1 MATAVTAKTR
11 APIARLA
18 DASFDLLGSF
28 EFSDIA
34 INEDKSDETKPSD
47 AVEAGHQDWTSE
59 DDSDDDSVVFMG
71 EQSVTAEAYTAPSF
85 ETGDEHEATG
95 VMNENTIER
104 LKASLH
110 AVDDMELWEATYASA
125 PHQMEAAYE
134 FLRRSFGGLDGGIMA
149 LDTGLG
155 KTMASLAAVA
165 VMRLVELN
173 YSEVRRDQR
182 ITGLPHR
189 PHNQPGVVGPCP
201 SHNPWGIECCCVSS
215 SLAQKIARGLTPGP
229 SLVITPPNVVTQF
242 AQAAIKYLEKE
253 IQVPGSN
260 AQMSFVDTLELSADT
275 IARGIYQPP
284 KKDKQP
290 TLFPGS
296 LSKMGYGPDQTSRLF
311 RKHWLLVLSSSPQAL
326 SPRGGVYRFFSRRY
340 ELRQQQRERLKEY
353 FAPWAVAPRFIALDE
368 FHSAKAPSTLVH
380 RALRQI
386 QDQAAP
392 GHNFKL
398 AGLSAT
404 PIAVSLAKSLGSVLS
419 LIVPSAPDL
428 NAFCA
433 AAQIIDSATKAG
445 RPKDK
450 ERFDEAIATLFHGQA
465 LVPLPKFHATTVAC
479 RSKRAEEGDF
489 QRRMGEL
496 TAAWGK
502 EARAKLQ
509 KQQAASGGC
518 MTPDKLLQSAQFN
531 SSFMQLLWLAS
542 FPGIVDLP
550 ENLSSDLADWLNSS
564 KIDSSVATSEGR
576 AAHIVGQHIN
586 TITKGSGKIEQ
597 LSRCLYD
604 ASCDLGLGNTA
615 AFLKKHACVLASRPG
630 LALIIAAYADRHWSH
645 DWDIVLMLSGAIKKG
660 KRVIRSA
667 FPDIPIRDERK
678 PTLLIATTGSCGT
691 GVDGLQRANHGVLF
705 DMPFVESVRK
715 QTPGRLWRY
724 GQRYPCYWTELWAED
739 SLAERLI
746 KERHERRLDAFNQIF
761 GRGDSDSS
769 AGGSASKE

>member
-1 MATAVTAKTR
+1 
-11 APIARLA
+11 
-18 DASFDLLGSF
+18 
-28 EFSDIA
+28 
-34 INEDKSDETKPSD
+34 
-47 AVEAGHQDWTSE
+47 
-59 DDSDDDSVVFMG
+59 
-71 EQSVTAEAYTAPSF
+71 
-85 ETGDEHEATG
+85 
-95 VMNENTIER
+95 
-104 LKASLH
+104 
-110 AVDDMELWEATYASA
+110 
-125 PHQMEAAYE
+125 MEAAYE
-134 FLRRSFGGLDGGIMA
+134 LLRRSFGGLDGGIMA

-173 YSEVRRDQR
+173 HSEVRRDQR
-182 ITGLPHR
+182 ITGLPDR
-189 PHNQPGVVGPCP
+189 PHNQPGVAGPCP
-201 SHNPWGIECCCVSS
+201 SHNPWGIECCCVSG
-215 SLAQKIARGLTPGP
+215 SLAQKIAHGLAPGP

-242 AQAAIKYLEKE
+242 AQAAIEYLEKE
-253 IQVPGSN
+253 IQLPGSD
-260 AQMSFVDTLELSADT
+260 ARMCFVDILDLSADT
-275 IARGIYQPP
+275 THVAREVQGDILTEFVKGPPVYQAP
-284 KKDKQP
+284 KKDK
-290 TLFPGS
+290 LLALVPGS
-296 LSKMGYGPDQTSRLF
+296 LSKMGYAPEQTSRLF
-311 RKHWLLVLSSSPQAL
+311 RKHRLLVFSSSPQAL
-326 SPRGGVYRFFSRRY
+326 SPRGRVYRFFGRRY
-340 ELRQQQRERLKEY
+340 ELHQQQRERLKEY
-353 FAPWAVAPRFIALDE
+353 FAPWAVAPRFIVLDE

-428 NAFCA
+428 DAFCA
-433 AAQIIDSATKAG
+433 AAQTIDSATKAG

-450 ERFDEAIATLFHGQA
+450 GKFDEAVATCARMLKLTMTFRSVSSLFHGQA
-465 LVPLPKFHATTVAC
+465 LVPLPKFHAATVAC
-479 RSKRAEEGDF
+479 RSKRAEEGNF
-489 QRRMGEL
+489 QRRIGEL

-502 EARAKLQ
+502 EARAKLR
-509 KQQAASGGC
+509 KQQAASGSC

-550 ENLSSDLADWLNSS
+550 RNLSSDLASWLNSNT
-564 KIDSSVATSEGR
+564 IDSGVATSEGR
-576 AAHIVGQHIN
+576 AAHIVGQHID

-597 LSRCLYD
+597 LSRCLRD
-604 ASCDLGLGNTA
+604 ASCDLRSDNTA
-615 AFLKKHACVLASRPG
+615 VKKHVCVFASRPG

-645 DWDIVLMLSGAIKKG
+645 NWDVVLMLSGAIKKSG
-660 KRVIRSA
+660 RVIESA
-667 FPDIPIRDERK
+667 FPDILIRDGRK

-761 GRGDSDSS
+761 GSGDSDDSR
-769 AGGSASKE
+769 AGGSVSKE